1 MSHEIDHSRW
11 YVKKAARKALATSA
25 WASGYLAARDRA
37 AAEPRVRVLTYHRFG
52 DSPYDPFCVSRCD
65 FEEQMRFLADEE
77 LAVSLYELEEFL
89 RGQRDLRDGSVLVT
103 TDDGYRSVYTDM
115 LPVLVEYGI
124 PAVAF
129 VTAGLIDGQPR
140 PTPWRGP
147 PLDPQDVYLNWDELN
162 RLAENHVVIGSHGW
176 THRSLGELS
185 PQECRQEAL
194 RSRETLQ
201 QHLGRAV
208 TSIAYPYGTQADFS
222 AATGQILSESG
233 YTTAFTS
240 QHGAIVR
247 GAEAVSLP
255 RVKVEGG
262 EALWMFRLICRGAM
276 DPWRLVDGS
285 LSRLQRSGR

>member
-11 YVKKAARKALATSA
+11 YVKKVARKALATSA

-52 DSPYDPFCVSRCD
+52 DSPYDPFCVSRRD
-65 FEEQMRFLADEE
+65 FAEQMRFLADEE
-77 LAVSLYELEEFL
+77 LAISLYELEEFL
-89 RGQRDLRDGSVLVT
+89 RGERDLRDGSVLVT
-103 TDDGYRSVYTDM
+103 SDDGFRSVYTDM
-115 LPVLVEYGI
+115 LPVLIEYGI

-147 PLDPQDVYLNWDELN
+147 PVDPQDAYLNWDELS
-162 RLAENHVVIGSHGW
+162 RLAESHVAIGSHGW
-176 THRSLGELS
+176 SHRSLGELS
-185 PQECRQEAL
+185 PAECHDEAL
-194 RSRETLQ
+194 RSRETLEGR
-201 QHLGRAV
+201 LGRAV
-208 TSIAYPYGTQADFS
+208 TSIAYPYGTLADFS
-222 AATGQILSESG
+222 HATGQILADCG

-240 QHGAIVR
+240 QHGAIDR
-247 GAEAVSLP
+247 NADAVSLP

-276 DPWRLVDGS
+276 DPWRLVDES
-285 LSRLQRSGR
+285 LSRMQRSGR